1 MATLIDSI
9 DERTKLAGTNHL
21 EVLLFSLGTNDETG
35 RDETFGI
42 NVFKVR
48 EVLNIPDITSAPD
61 MPNGVEGFVS
71 LRGDMVPIINLQKFC
86 NLTSKDEP
94 TILMITEYNTHV
106 QGFLVNGVDTIQRLN
121 WEQVKE
127 PPPLLSK
134 RLGGLVTAVSELEDK
149 RLVMIMDVEKVLADA
164 GGFYDE
170 TIFDGI
176 EKLDTG
182 MQHNILFC
190 DDSNIARKQIMKALE
205 HMGVKYRVGHNGK
218 EAWDILNEMA
228 EKCEKEDR
236 DITTEIQAVLTDV
249 EMPEMDGYVL
259 TQKIKADP
267 RFSKLPVIM
276 HSSLTATANMA
287 MGRSVGADA
296 YVPKFQ
302 PKELADTLEGFFA
315 EVAIAQSK

>member
-21 EVLLFSLGTNDETG
+21 EVLLFSLGTSDKTG
-35 RDETFGI
+35 RNEVFGI

-48 EVLNIPDITSAPD
+48 EVLNIPEITSAPE
-61 MPNGVEGFVS
+61 MPDGVEGFVS

-86 NLTSKDEP
+86 KLESNDEP
-94 TILMITEYNTHV
+94 RILMITEYNTHV
-106 QGFLVNGVDTIQRLN
+106 QGFLVTSVDTIQRLN

-134 RLGGLVTAVSELEDK
+134 RLGGLVTAVSELPDQ

-170 TIFDGI
+170 GLFEGIQKLPTDKEHTIVFA
-176 EKLDTG
+176 
-182 MQHNILFC
+182 
-190 DDSNIARKQIMKALE
+190 DDSAVARKQIAKALD
-205 HMGVKYRVGHNGK
+205 HMGVRHLSAKNGA
-218 EAWDILNEMA
+218 EAWRLIKSIAD
-228 EKCEKEDR
+228 KCEER
-236 DITTEIQAVLTDV
+236 GESVLTEIQAILTDV

-259 TQKIKADP
+259 TQKVKADP
-267 RFSKLPVIM
+267 RLKGVPVIM
-276 HSSLTATANMA
+276 HSSLTAVANMN
-287 MGRSVGADA
+287 MGKNVGADA

-302 PKELADTLEGFFA
+302 PRELAATLEEFFA
-315 EVAIAQSK
+315 KN